1 MKITTYSVEVEYRNT
16 LIEKCEIKIH
26 AQDKDQA
33 ISIARVVFRENF
45 VEGMEIVTI
54 GEPVPQKTTFS
65 EGEAA

>member
-1 MKITTYSVEVEYRNT
+1 MKITTYLVELEYRNMKT
-16 LIEKCEIKIH
+16 KKCEIKIH

-33 ISIARVVFRENF
+33 ISIARLVFRETF
-45 VEGMEIVTI
+45 VEEMEIITI